1 MIRIVAYLVV
11 AAAIMVGVVWL
22 AEKPGD
28 VTIVWQGWRIEMSV
42 GVLAA
47 VVTVIAIVT
56 ALIYRFWR
64 AIVAAPRRLAR
75 WRRDRRQ
82 RLGYEALSSGL
93 VAVAA
98 GDPLGARKQAR
109 RADTMLG
116 HPPLTLLLSAQAA
129 QLAGDEDTAQRHFR
143 AMLERPET
151 EFLGVRGLLSR
162 AMRDQDAVQALA
174 LARRAMHLRPR
185 TPWVLTTL
193 LELQTRAGDWN
204 GAADTLDR
212 AIAAKILP
220 PGPAQRH
227 RAAAAIELS
236 RQALAD
242 GRLDDARRV
251 AKKAYRAA
259 PEHPAAAAWLAARLT
274 DTDRRRRAARLIEQ
288 EWARRPHPELLATY
302 RRARTPLNA
311 LAWVKDVERL
321 AAEAP
326 AHPESSRALG
336 EASLEAG
343 LWGEA
348 RKHLTAAIAAS
359 GNAPPAT
366 LCRKMA
372 QVEEADT
379 GNQPLAHRWLELAAE
394 GNPDP
399 AWICESC
406 GAPHAAWQGT
416 CRRCGAFDRLEWRV
430 PDRVG
435 PALLGADTAPIAL
448 PSAANMPAAPAPT
461 VSEPPPSLPGA

>member
-1 MIRIVAYLVV
+1 MIRLVAYLVL
-11 AAAIMVGVVWL
+11 AAALMVGVVWL
-22 AEKPGD
+22 ADRPGD
-28 VTIVWQGWRIEMSV
+28 VVIVWQGWRIEMAV

-47 VVTVIAIVT
+47 VIALVAIVT
-56 ALIYRFWR
+56 ALLYRFWR
-64 AIVAAPRRLAR
+64 ALVAAPRRLGR

-98 GDPLGARKQAR
+98 GDPQGARRQAR
-109 RADTMLG
+109 RAEAMLG
-116 HPPLTLLLSAQAA
+116 HPALTHLLSAQAA
-129 QLAGDEDTAQRHFR
+129 QLTGDEDTAQRHFQ

-162 AMRDQDAVQALA
+162 AMRDGDQAQALA
-174 LARRAMHLRPR
+174 LAQRAKALRPK

-193 LELQTRAGDWN
+193 LDLQARAGDWA
-204 GAADTLDR
+204 GASETLDR
-212 AIAAKILP
+212 AIAARVLP
-220 PGPAQRH
+220 PGPAQRQ
-227 RAAAAIELS
+227 RAAAAIEMS

-242 GRLDDARRV
+242 GRLDDARRA
-251 AKKAYRAA
+251 AKKAYRTD
-259 PEHPAAAAWLAARLT
+259 PDHPAAASWFAGRLV
-274 DTDRRRRAARLIEQ
+274 DTDRRRRAAKLIEQ
-288 EWARRPHPELLATY
+288 EWARRPHPDMIALY
-302 RRARTPLNA
+302 RKARTPFNT

-321 AAEAP
+321 AAAAP
-326 AHPESSRALG
+326 AHPDSERALG
-336 EASLEAG
+336 EAALEAG

-348 RKHLTAAIAAS
+348 RKHLTAAIAAA

-372 QVEEADT
+372 QVEESDS
-379 GNQPLAHRWLELAAE
+379 GNQALAHRWLELAAE

-406 GAPHAAWQGT
+406 GAPHAAWQAT
-416 CRRCGAFDRLEWRV
+416 CRRCGAFDRLEWRT

-435 PALLGADTAPIAL
+435 PALLGGATAAPIAL
-448 PSAANMPAAPAPT
+448 PGAETTPPPPPAA
-461 VSEPPPSLPGA
+461 GG

>member
-1 MIRIVAYLVV
+1 MIRIVAYLTV

-22 AEKPGD
+22 ADRPGD
-28 VTIVWQGWRIEMSV
+28 VSIVWQGWRIEMSV
-42 GVLAA
+42 GVFAAA
-47 VVTVIAIVT
+47 VALIAIVT

-64 AIVAAPRRLAR
+64 ALVATPRRLAR

-98 GDPLGARKQAR
+98 GDPQGARKQAR

-143 AMLERPET
+143 SMLERPET
-151 EFLGVRGLLSR
+151 EFLGLRGLLSR
-162 AMRDQDAVQALA
+162 AMRDHDMARALA
-174 LARRAMHLRPR
+174 LARRAMLLRPK

-193 LELQTRAGDWN
+193 LDLQTRAGDWT
-204 GAADTLDR
+204 GASDTLDR
-212 AIAAKILP
+212 AIAARVLP
-220 PGPAQRH
+220 PGPAQRQ

-236 RQALAD
+236 RHALAD
-242 GRLDDARRV
+242 GRLDDARRT
-251 AKKAYRAA
+251 AGKAYRTD
-259 PEHPAAAAWLAARLT
+259 PEHPAVVPWLAARLV
-274 DTDRRRRAARLIEQ
+274 DTDRRRRAAKLIEQ
-288 EWARRPHPELLATY
+288 EWARRPHPELLASY
-302 RRARTPLNA
+302 RRARTPFNA

-348 RKHLTAAIAAS
+348 RKHLTTAIAAA
-359 GNAPPAT
+359 GNAPSAT

-406 GAPHAAWQGT
+406 GAPHAAWQAT

-430 PDRVG
+430 PDRVRR
-435 PALLGADTAPIAL
+435 ALLGADDAPIAL
-448 PSAANMPAAPAPT
+448 PSAVDMPPPPPEA
-461 VSEPPPSLPGA
+461 SEPPASPPAV

>member
-1 MIRIVAYLVV
+1 MIRIVAYLVI

-22 AEKPGD
+22 AERPGD

-42 GVLAA
+42 GVLAGA
-47 VVTVIAIVT
+47 VVLIATLT

-64 AIVAAPRRLAR
+64 ALVAAPRQFAR

-98 GDPLGARKQAR
+98 GDPSGARKQAR
-109 RADTMLG
+109 RADAMLG

-129 QLAGDEDTAQRHFR
+129 QLSGDEDTAQRHFQ

-162 AMRDQDAVQALA
+162 AMRDHDQAAALP
-174 LARRAMHLRPR
+174 LARRAMLLRPK

-193 LELQTRAGDWN
+193 LDLQTRAGDWS

-212 AIAAKILP
+212 AIVAKVLP

-242 GRLDDARRV
+242 GRLDDARRA
-251 AKKAYRAA
+251 AKRAYRTA
-259 PEHPAAAAWLAARLT
+259 PDHPAVAAWFASRLA
-274 DTDRRRRAARLIEQ
+274 DTDRRRRAAKLIEQ
-288 EWARRPHPELLATY
+288 EWARRPHPELIAIY
-302 RRARTPLNA
+302 RRARAPSSVLS
-311 LAWVKDVERL
+311 WVKDVERL

-326 AHPESSRALG
+326 AHPDSARALG

-348 RKHLTAAIAAS
+348 RKHLTAAIAAA

-372 QVEEADT
+372 QVEESDS
-379 GNQPLAHRWLELAAE
+379 GNQALAHRWLELAAE

-399 AWICESC
+399 AWICEIC
-406 GAPHAAWQGT
+406 GAPHAAWQAT

-435 PALLGADTAPIAL
+435 SGLIGADATPIAL
-448 PSAANMPAAPAPT
+448 PNASDTPT
-461 VSEPPPSLPGA
+461 VSSSGPGS

>member
-1 MIRIVAYLVV
+1 MIRFIAYLIV

-22 AEKPGD
+22 ADRPGD
-28 VTIVWQGWRIEMSV
+28 VSIVWQGWRIETSV

-47 VVTVIAIVT
+47 AVTLIAVIA
-56 ALIYRFWR
+56 ALVYRFWR
-64 AIVAAPRRLAR
+64 ALVAAPRRLAR

-98 GDPLGARKQAR
+98 GDPQGARKQAR

-129 QLAGDEDTAQRHFR
+129 QLTGDEDTAQRHFQ

-162 AMRDQDAVQALA
+162 AMRDHDQAQALV
-174 LARRAMHLRPR
+174 LARRALLLRPK

-193 LELQTRAGDWN
+193 LDLQTRAGDWN

-212 AIAAKILP
+212 AIAAKVLP

-251 AKKAYRAA
+251 AKKAYRTA
-259 PEHPAAAAWLAARLT
+259 PDHPAVAAWFAARLT
-274 DTDRRRRAARLIEQ
+274 DTDRRRRASKLIEQ

-302 RRARTPLNA
+302 RRARTPFNA

-326 AHPESSRALG
+326 SHPDSARALG

-348 RKHLTAAIAAS
+348 RKHLTAAIAAAGS
-359 GNAPPAT
+359 APPAT

-372 QVEEADT
+372 QVEEADS

-406 GAPHAAWQGT
+406 GAPHAGWQAT

-430 PDRVG
+430 PDRVQ
-435 PALLGADTAPIAL
+435 PTLLGADAAPIAL
-448 PSAANMPAAPAPT
+448 PSAADTPLSPP
-461 VSEPPPSLPGA
+461 VSEPPPAPPA